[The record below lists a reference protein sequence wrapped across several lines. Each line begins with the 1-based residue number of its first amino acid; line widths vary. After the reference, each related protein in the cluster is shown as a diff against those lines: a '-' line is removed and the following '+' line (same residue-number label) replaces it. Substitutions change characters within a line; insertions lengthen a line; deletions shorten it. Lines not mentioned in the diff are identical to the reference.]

1 MDQNDL
7 DQAMNDFVDTLND
20 LTARMGGVGPAL
32 DNTKKSA
39 NELGDAHKTLRAAE
53 RKAAD
58 DKREAEAARAANQAS
73 AYASSI
79 AGFKSLG
86 TAMLDTEKSF
96 GKFGA
101 GLNSLGSAVL
111 DISKN
116 FGGWSLAGGLLF
128 KGATMA
134 ADAAFKQADNT
145 LKATDSFS
153 KMGAAGSFTAGE
165 VLDMGH
171 KAGLTSKNIEV
182 LTKAT
187 KTLGTST
194 LSLGGTVSEGVA
206 EFAKMTAVGKE
217 QRMAFQR
224 LGISQEELIQSQADF
239 VSLQKASGVQVTA
252 RMKQDGGLQKASLE
266 YTKNLL
272 ELAAITGEDLEG
284 AKKLQIEAQS
294 ELETK
299 IQTNMM
305 QQRINEL
312 QKQGT
317 VESEAQAAALE
328 KELKSRND
336 VLAVAASTKDAELKS
351 ATASFLA
358 TGAITE
364 QSVMLKRLIP
374 NIEEFGEKIKKGENV
389 SVQFAE
395 ALQKGTDAN
404 AKSVGTAGMLDKTV
418 AKTFGLTDGLLTWS
432 AQRRDVDIKAAKDK
446 AGKDLG
452 KPEDGKTGAKTE
464 QDPAQIARNKLTEA
478 EIAAQVVVDKMVAA
492 MNPLLKGFDGL
503 SIMSTVL
510 VGLTGF
516 AGLLIA
522 LKAATAALGKMS
534 AGAAGAGGAADIAG
548 TTGKAAKGAGAL
560 VKGASVVGA
569 VMGGWE
575 IGSQI
580 GDYLNEKYKLSDK
593 IVDTL
598 MSSTDKELEKSLK
611 GAAAPAAAAVAPQTA
626 RDKERQARQG
636 KNQVA
641 EPVAP
646 AAPTSAPTSAPAAPA
661 ASPTSAPAATISSA
675 DQLKSSGLTIKK
687 GDVQKEGS
695 YIDPRLIEAAKLVQ
709 ASVPGFM
716 QFTGFNDQFHNEN
729 SPTSKHT
736 KGMAFDFVL
745 NKKPSKEDGAK
756 IVSMLSEL
764 GLQGIDE
771 YNAPSAKATGGHIH
785 GGLKAYDGGI
795 FNGPIGGY
803 NVELHGRE
811 AIVPLPSPNELVK
824 EGSKEA
830 ALPGNASAN
839 AVDANSIIA
848 DLMAMMEEKFDD
860 LIDAIQEG
868 NDTSEELLKVS
879 RV

>member
-7 DQAMNDFVDTLND
+7 DRAMNDFVDTLDN

-39 NELGDAHKTLRAAE
+39 NELGDAHKTLRAAD
-53 RKAAD
+53 RKAAA
-58 DKREAEAARAANQAS
+58 DKQAAEAARAANQAS
-73 AYASSI
+73 AYASSV

-86 TAMLDTEKSF
+86 MAMLDTEKSF

-116 FGGWSLAGGLLF
+116 FSVLGVAGGLLF

-187 KTLGTST
+187 KSLGTST

-206 EFAKMTAVGKE
+206 AFAKMTAVGVE
-217 QRMAFQR
+217 QRKAFQR

-239 VSLQKASGVQVTA
+239 VSLQKASGTIVTA
-252 RMKQDGGLQKASLE
+252 RMKQDNGLQKASLE

-272 ELAAITGEDLEG
+272 ELSAITGEDVEG
-284 AKKLQIEAQS
+284 AKKLQIAALTEY
-294 ELETK
+294 ETMV
-299 IQTNMM
+299 QTREM
-305 QQRINEL
+305 QLRINSL
-312 QKQGT
+312 HAKGG
-317 VESEAQAAALE
+317 AQAE
-328 KELKSRND
+328 KEAKTLEAELVVRNKM
-336 VLAVAASTKDAELKS
+336 LAIAASTNDADIKA
-351 ATASFLA
+351 ATAQFLA

-364 QSVMLKRLIP
+364 QSVVLKRLIP
-374 NIEEFGEKIKKGENV
+374 NIEDFSAKIKNGEDV
-389 SVQFAE
+389 SVDFAQ
-395 ALQKGTDAN
+395 ALTKGVNAN
-404 AKSVGTAGMLDKTV
+404 VEMVGTAAKFDKAV
-418 AKTFGLTDGLLTWS
+418 GATFGISKNLLEWS
-432 AQRRDVDIKAAKDK
+432 AQKTDVDLKAAKEKAAKDLE
-446 AGKDLG
+446 GK
-452 KPEDGKTGAKTE
+452 KVEA
-464 QDPAQIARNKLTEA
+464 DPAQIARNNLTEA

-503 SIMSTVL
+503 SIISTVL

-522 LKAATAALGKMS
+522 LKAATTALGKMS

-560 VKGASVVGA
+560 VKGAGVVGA

-611 GAAAPAAAAVAPQTA
+611 GSAAPAAAAVAPQTA

-646 AAPTSAPTSAPAAPA
+646 AAPASAPTSAPAAPA
-661 ASPTSAPAATISSA
+661 SAPTSAPTSAPAATISSA

-745 NKKPSKEDGAK
+745 NKKPSKEEGAK

-771 YNAPSAKATGGHIH
+771 YNAPSAKSTGGHIH

-839 AVDANSIIA
+839 AENANSIIA